1 MPDSSPRASVPVE
14 VTVTTADRLQRLMD
28 LAWPAPET
36 VAIGGWRARFADG
49 VTRRAN
55 SVLPN
60 ADPADVDAAI
70 TAVER
75 AYAERGLPP
84 TFQMTPGARPSDLDS
99 RLADRGYRVDAPTQ
113 VLVADAA
120 TNPARLAT
128 DASMAD
134 AATNSARLAT
144 DALVTDEPDEAW
156 MDLWWLVD
164 GRGDGAAR
172 AVARTI
178 LTGVPGRYASIAD
191 EQGLAAVGRLALV
204 DDWAGI
210 YCMAVRPDARRRGLG
225 AAMLRALAN
234 AASGRRLWLQ
244 VMVGNPAARAL
255 YASAGFTSAF
265 THHYRV
271 RDAM

>member
-1 MPDSSPRASVPVE
+1 MPDSSPRASVPDE

-60 ADPADVDAAI
+60 ADPVDVDAAI

-84 TFQMTPGARPSDLDS
+84 TFQVTPGARPSDLDS

-120 TNPARLAT
+120 TNSASLTT
-128 DASMAD
+128 DAS
-134 AATNSARLAT
+134 
-144 DALVTDEPDEAW
+144 VTDEPDEAW

-225 AAMLRALAN
+225 AAMLRVLAN

-244 VMVGNPAARAL
+244 VLADNPAARAL
-255 YASAGFTSAF
+255 YASAGFTPAF

>member
-1 MPDSSPRASVPVE
+1 MPGSPPRASVPDDAAVA
-14 VTVTTADRLQRLMD
+14 TADRLQRLMD
-28 LAWPAPET
+28 RAWPAPES

-55 SVLPN
+55 SALPN
-60 ADPADVDAAI
+60 ADPVDVDAAI

-75 AYAERGLPP
+75 AYTDRGLPP

-120 TNPARLAT
+120 TITARLAT
-128 DASMAD
+128 DAS
-134 AATNSARLAT
+134 
-144 DALVTDEPDEAW
+144 VTDEPDEAW
-156 MDLWWLVD
+156 MDLWWLID

-172 AVARTI
+172 AVAHAI

-191 EQGLAAVGRLALV
+191 EQGLAAVGRLA
-204 DDWAGI
+204 
-210 YCMAVRPDARRRGLG
+210 
-225 AAMLRALAN
+225 
-234 AASGRRLWLQ
+234 
-244 VMVGNPAARAL
+244 
-255 YASAGFTSAF
+255 F